1 LPAKWSSSGFV
12 LWSLVENGLRLSKVR
27 CKADLAYKMETIDNE
42 KITDNKE
49 ILSRCIVLITKTQNR

>member
-1 LPAKWSSSGFV
+1 M
-12 LWSLVENGLRLSKVR
+12 VENGLRLSTVR